1 MLQTINEIK
10 ALPAQEVEEAQKA
23 FAKVV
28 TEGGKLG
35 CRLPL
40 RAICHKGVLYISY
53 RVGDWWYAP
62 ASSAQASVT
71 MAAFRVSV

>member
-1 MLQTINEIK
+1 MLQSIDEIK

-23 FAKVV
+23 FSKVV

-35 CRLPL
+35 CKLPH
-40 RAICHKGVLYISY
+40 RAICHNGALYIAY
-53 RVGDWWYAP
+53 KVGNWWYAP

>member
-35 CRLPL
+35 CKLPCM
-40 RAICHKGVLYISY
+40 AICHNGALYIAYKVS
-53 RVGDWWYAP
+53 GWWYAP

>member
-1 MLQTINEIK
+1 MLQTIGEIK
-10 ALPAQEVEEAQKA
+10 VLPAQEVEEAQKA

-35 CRLPL
+35 CKLQNK
-40 RAICHKGVLYISY
+40 AICHNGALYISY

-71 MAAFRVSV
+71 MAAFRVRA